1 MGPSCN
7 ISSSTAAGLSETRES
22 LVNSVRLSNLV
33 NSVRLSQLFHVHFI
47 YLSQLVRGVQC
58 PWFVFTTPEH
68 LSNLKP
74 VAEKR
79 AVVLASNNE

>member
-1 MGPSCN
+1 MY
-7 ISSSTAAGLSETRES
+7 IL
-22 LVNSVRLSNLV
+22 
-33 NSVRLSQLFHVHFI
+33 FI

-79 AVVLASNNE
+79 AVVLASNNESLTAGSLTPADLWVTDPS